1 MTEDSEY
8 GDIASDELPEVYGL
22 IGPAAIPF
30 LTAFLADKSHK
41 APSRIDAI
49 ACIAR
54 IAEMH
59 PHTKE
64 ECVNIITHQLEQF
77 AENDPEVNAFL
88 ILHLTELKVTEA
100 LPLIKQAFDADSVD
114 EFIINWD
121 FVQEKFGLK

>member
-1 MTEDSEY
+1 TPFGSSDPEDPAYCAPLHAWRILGLLHAEAAIEPLITMTEDSEY

-77 AENDPEVNAFL
+77 AENDPE
-88 ILHLTELKVTEA
+88 
-100 LPLIKQAFDADSVD
+100 
-114 EFIINWD
+114 
-121 FVQEKFGLK
+121 